1 MTSHFPIPW
10 LVMRRI
16 LLVWVMIMLCWL
28 IPSPGSPLF
37 DTFHLVLVSQVR
49 SLQYSLMFLKEI
61 DLHQPSGTKRGVNPV
76 CKVSDRATRRFLEDL
91 LFVHILPDPSG
102 ALGVYTHL
110 VFEIVACPW
119 VDALILS
126 GFFVKRYMCPHHL
139 RQRILRFLP
148 RTRHPSVGIYKVFRH
163 RACLFYDWSPN

>member
-49 SLQYSLMFLKEI
+49 SLQYVLMFLKEI
-61 DLHQPSGTKRGVNPV
+61 DLRQSDGAKRDISPFFRVH
-76 CKVSDRATRRFLEDL
+76 DTATRHFLN
-91 LFVHILPDPSG
+91 P
-102 ALGVYTHL
+102 
-110 VFEIVACPW
+110 
-119 VDALILS
+119 
-126 GFFVKRYMCPHHL
+126 
-139 RQRILRFLP
+139 
-148 RTRHPSVGIYKVFRH
+148 
-163 RACLFYDWSPN
+163 